1 MPKVKLLSQFHTYK
15 HLMTIFQ
22 ETTLP
27 SGCIKLRNDADTFL
41 FKPNPLDIQ
50 SIYGFQNPLSRI
62 LEFWKIS
69 IIYSRTQ
76 NGKAQ
81 NQTVIIGKYLKFM
94 NMKLET
100 EAQR

>member
-1 MPKVKLLSQFHTYK
+1 MPKVKLLSRFHTYK
-15 HLMTIFQ
+15 PLMTIFQ

-41 FKPNPLDIQ
+41 FKHNHIQ

-69 IIYSRTQ
+69 ISYSRPQ
-76 NGKAQ
+76 NGKTQ